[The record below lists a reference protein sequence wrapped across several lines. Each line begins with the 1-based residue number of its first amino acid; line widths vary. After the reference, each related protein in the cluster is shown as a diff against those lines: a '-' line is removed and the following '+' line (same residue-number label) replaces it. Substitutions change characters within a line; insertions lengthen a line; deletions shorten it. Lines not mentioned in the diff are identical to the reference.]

1 NATITDGQ
9 GVCTIIDD
17 DGGPGD
23 IVVSELFHGFR
34 ELEDLAGVGGA
45 ANSDY
50 YVLAQMPASSYEV
63 LVDSTSGDIGP
74 TLDVQRIGPGGSVLQ
89 SSLPTGVGFS
99 RSLRW
104 INPTPDVI
112 TNETIRVR
120 SAGCGTDC
128 GADDVY
134 MIRAFETTYSIPR
147 FNNSGTQITVILL
160 QNPTNYAISGTA
172 IFWDSNGTATA
183 PLPFTLVPKQVLV
196 FNTAV
201 VAPGLSGSVTVMHD
215 GRYGDL
221 SGKTVALEPATGF
234 SFDSPMLPRLKVN

>member
-1 NATITDGQ
+1 MKALLAATLMLVAAPIWAAPGVSNALGYPTLSINDISVIEGNGPGITATITDGQ

-89 SSLPTGVGFS
+89 SSLPT
-99 RSLRW
+99 
-104 INPTPDVI
+104 
-112 TNETIRVR
+112 
-120 SAGCGTDC
+120 
-128 GADDVY
+128 
-134 MIRAFETTYSIPR
+134 
-147 FNNSGTQITVILL
+147 
-160 QNPTNYAISGTA
+160 
-172 IFWDSNGTATA
+172 
-183 PLPFTLVPKQVLV
+183 
-196 FNTAV
+196 
-201 VAPGLSGSVTVMHD
+201 
-215 GRYGDL
+215 
-221 SGKTVALEPATGF
+221 
-234 SFDSPMLPRLKVN
+234 